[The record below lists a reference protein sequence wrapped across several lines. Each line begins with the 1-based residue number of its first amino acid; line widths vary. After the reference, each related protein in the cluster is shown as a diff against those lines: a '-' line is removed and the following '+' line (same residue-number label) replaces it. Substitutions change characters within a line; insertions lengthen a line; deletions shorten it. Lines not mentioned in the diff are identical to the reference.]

1 MCDYDVD
8 SVCADED
15 DDAAEAGEEACEVTV
30 GLPAGLAAQL
40 RGLVPGP
47 LDAAVCAIL
56 WVWVARTS
64 ESMGLVAVT
73 DKD

>member
-1 MCDYDVD
+1 MCDLDLD
-8 SVCADED
+8 DVCAD
-15 DDAAEAGEEACEVTV
+15 DDADVTV
-30 GLPAGLAAQL
+30 VLPADLAAEL

-56 WVWVARTS
+56 RAW
-64 ESMGLVAVT
+64 AVRAAANFGSDDVL

>member
-8 SVCADED
+8 DVCGDADT
-15 DDAAEAGEEACEVTV
+15 EVTV
-30 GLPAGLAAQL
+30 VLPADLAAEL

-56 WVWVARTS
+56 RAWAVRAA
-64 ESMGLVAVT
+64 ENMGLVHT
-73 DKD
+73 INKD

>member
-8 SVCADED
+8 DVCGDADT
-15 DDAAEAGEEACEVTV
+15 EVTV
-30 GLPAGLAAQL
+30 VLPADLAAEL

-56 WVWVARTS
+56 RAW
-64 ESMGLVAVT
+64 AVRAAANFGGDGVL

>member
-1 MCDYDVD
+1 MCEYDVD
-8 SVCADED
+8 DVCADD
-15 DDAAEAGEEACEVTV
+15 DLCADDSDVSVVLPADLAAE
-30 GLPAGLAAQL
+30 L

-56 WVWVARTS
+56 RAW
-64 ESMGLVAVT
+64 AVRAAANFDGDGVL

>member
-1 MCDYDVD
+1 MCDLDLD
-8 SVCADED
+8 DLCADDEGPAPGAD
-15 DDAAEAGEEACEVTV
+15 VTVVLPADLAAE
-30 GLPAGLAAQL
+30 L

-56 WVWVARTS
+56 RAW
-64 ESMGLVAVT
+64 AVRAASNFGGDGVL

>member
-1 MCDYDVD
+1 MCEYDVD
-8 SVCADED
+8 DVCADD
-15 DDAAEAGEEACEVTV
+15 ADVTVTLPADLAAE
-30 GLPAGLAAQL
+30 L

-56 WVWVARTS
+56 RAWVVRAAANLH
-64 ESMGLVAVT
+64 GDGVL